1 MSKRREGRETAVQL
15 LFSSEFAGQDEHDV
29 EAFFQLHSADKAV
42 RRHAEELY
50 RGVTQR
56 RPDYLMDPAYAGL
69 FDPHPL
75 LGGNPPERQGARTLL
90 R

>member
-1 MSKRREGRETAVQL
+1 MNSLNMDPSL
-15 LFSSEFAGQDEHDV
+15 LALQVAGQ
-29 EAFFQLHSADKAV
+29 
-42 RRHAEELY
+42 

-56 RPDYLMDPAYAGL
+56 RPDYLMDAAYAGL

-75 LGGNPPERQGARTLL
+75 LGGNPPERDGARTLL